1 MHENCRG
8 DAYTNMIIGNFVPH
22 RINSL
27 LMTENTYEQK
37 SSIVEYIFNSQLHDF
52 SSKLHEFSSGAA
64 K

>member
-1 MHENCRG
+1 MKIAG
-8 DAYTNMIIGNFVPH
+8 GAYTNMIIGNFVPH

-37 SSIVEYIFNSQLHDF
+37 SSIVEYMFNSQLHDF
-52 SSKLHEFSSGAA
+52 GSKLYEFSSGAA

>member
-1 MHENCRG
+1 MKCLYEN
-8 DAYTNMIIGNFVPH
+8 IIGNFVPY

-27 LMTENTYEQK
+27 LMTETIYDEQK

-52 SSKLHEFSSGAA
+52 GSKLHEFSSGAA

>member
-37 SSIVEYIFNSQLHDF
+37 SSIVEYIFNSQLHDY
-52 SSKLHEFSSGAA
+52 
-64 K
+64 